1 MPSSPWPFLDHPG
14 PLAFA
19 HRGGASDGP
28 ENTMPAFE
36 AAVALGYRY
45 LETDAHVTA
54 DGICLAFHDD
64 KLDRVTDAEGV
75 IAELPYRLV
84 RDARVDGREP
94 IPLLEDLVAA
104 FPEVRINIDTK
115 HDASVEAVANVVR
128 RTGAI
133 DRVCI
138 GSFSDA
144 RLARIRAELGPGLC
158 TSLGPKG
165 TAKLRSG
172 SFGLPGAGHLEGA
185 CAQVPHRMKGVT
197 LVDERFVTKAHAV
210 GLQVHVWTIDDPDE
224 MHELLD
230 LGVDGIM
237 TDRTKV
243 LQDVLVSRGAWF

>member
-1 MPSSPWPFLDHPG
+1 MPSSSWPFLDHPG

-19 HRGGASDGP
+19 HRGGAGDWP

-36 AAVALGYRY
+36 GAVALGYGY
-45 LETDAHVTA
+45 LETDAHVTE

-64 KLDRVTDAEGV
+64 RLDRVTDSAGV

-104 FPEVRINIDTK
+104 FPDVRINIDTK
-115 HDASVEAVANVVR
+115 ADASVEAVANVIR

-144 RLARIRAELGPGLC
+144 RLARIRAELGPALC

-185 CAQVPHRMKGVT
+185 CAQVPHKVKGVT
-197 LVDERFVTKAHAV
+197 LVDERFVAKAHDV
-210 GLQVHVWTIDDPDE
+210 GLQVHVWTIDDPAE

-230 LGVDGIM
+230 LGVDGLM
-237 TDRTKV
+237 TDRPTV
-243 LQDVLVSRGAWF
+243 LKDVLTSRGTWY